1 MQRLILPIGTTLLL
15 GLCAVLFASHQHNIP
30 SVTAGRDL
38 YEANGCASC
47 HGLSGHGDGIL
58 AGELPSKPIDFR
70 DASAFTRGGS
80 EDDTVETLLED
91 TMMPRFDHL
100 SETER
105 RSIALYVI
113 SIRSKGP
120 KRNIRP

>member
-1 MQRLILPIGTTLLL
+1 MQRLILPIGITLLL
-15 GLCAVLFASHQHNIP
+15 GLCAVLFASHQHKIP
-30 SVTAGRDL
+30 SVAAGRDL

-58 AGELPSKPIDFR
+58 AGRLPSKPIDFR
-70 DASAFTRGGS
+70 DASAFTRGAS
-80 EDDTVETLLED
+80 QDDIVEALIED

-105 RSIALYVI
+105 QSIPLYVI
-113 SIRSKGP
+113 SIRSEGRKG
-120 KRNIRP
+120 KNRP

>member
-1 MQRLILPIGTTLLL
+1 MQRLILPIGITLLL
-15 GLCAVLFASHQHNIP
+15 GLCAVLFASHQHKIP
-30 SVTAGRDL
+30 SVAAGRDL

-58 AGELPSKPIDFR
+58 AGRLPSKPIDFR
-70 DASAFTRGGS
+70 DASAFTRGAS
-80 EDDTVETLLED
+80 QDDIVEALIED

-105 RSIALYVI
+105 QSIALYVI
-113 SIRSKGP
+113 SIRSEGRKG
-120 KRNIRP
+120 KNRP

>member
-1 MQRLILPIGTTLLL
+1 MQRLILPIGITLLL
-15 GLCAVLFASHQHNIP
+15 GLCAVLFASHQHKIP
-30 SVTAGRDL
+30 SVAAGRDL

-58 AGELPSKPIDFR
+58 AGRLPSKPIDFR
-70 DASAFTRGGS
+70 DASAFTRGAS
-80 EDDTVETLLED
+80 QDDIVEALIED

-105 RSIALYVI
+105 QSIALYVI
-113 SIRSKGP
+113 SIRSEGSKG
-120 KRNIRP
+120 KNRP